1 MQGCYHTLPEAST
14 TLEHSAS
21 QDTLQAAAFA
31 SAAANAVAP
40 GFGIAL
46 GDRLLTL
53 RFMVLTTKSIEGRLI
68 LTAVFCQQ
76 QPHSVLGNST
86 YPI

>member
-31 SAAANAVAP
+31 SAANAVAP

-46 GDRLLTL
+46 GDWLLTL
-53 RFMVLTTKSIEGRLI
+53 RFMVLTAKSVEGRLI
-68 LTAVFCQQ
+68 STSDFGQQ
-76 QPHSVLGNST
+76 QPNSVLGNST
-86 YPI
+86 